1 MSMNEVVKVIYKHW
15 QKDIQ
20 LEVIGKLIHVNPQ
33 SERIVVMQD
42 DGKFEDII
50 KDTIVE
56 ITPL

>member
-1 MSMNEVVKVIYKHW
+1 MNEVVKVIYKHW

>member
-1 MSMNEVVKVIYKHW
+1 MNEVVKVIYKHW

-20 LEVIGKLIHVNPQ
+20 LEVIGKLIPVNPQ

>member
-1 MSMNEVVKVIYKHW
+1 MNEVVKVIYKHW

-33 SERIVVMQD
+33 SERIIVMQD

-50 KDTIVE
+50 KDTIIE

>member
-1 MSMNEVVKVIYKHW
+1 MKNEVVKVIYKHW
-15 QKDIQ
+15 QKDVQ
-20 LEVIGKLIHVNPQ
+20 LEAIGKLIPVNPQ